1 MRVAAMLLATSLACL
16 PCVVG
21 ATSPFGRLFAG
32 EAPSGIGL
40 HAGRLAACPARP
52 NCISSA
58 AADPEHSVR
67 PLAYAG
73 DPTAAMLLLAE
84 IVRREPGATVITQR
98 PDYLHA
104 EFASA
109 VFGFV
114 DDVEFHAVGDGRI
127 DVRSASRLGYSDFG
141 VNRRRVEE
149 LRAAYTTAGV
159 AKQP

>member
-32 EAPSGIGL
+32 EAPPGL
-40 HAGRLAACPARP
+40 GLSAGRLADCPARP
-52 NCISSA
+52 NCVSST
-58 AADPEHSVR
+58 AADPEHFVD
-67 PLAYAG
+67 PLRHAG
-73 DPTAAMLLLAE
+73 AATAAMLLLVE
-84 IVRREPGATVITQR
+84 VVRREPGAAVVTQR
-98 PDYLHA
+98 PDYLYA

-114 DDVEFHAVGDGRI
+114 DDVEFHAAGDGRI

-141 VNRRRVEE
+141 ANRRRVEK
-149 LRAAYTTAGV
+149 LRAAFTAAGG
-159 AKQP
+159 ARQP

>member
-1 MRVAAMLLATSLACL
+1 MRVAAMLLATSLAFL

-52 NCISSA
+52 NCVSST
-58 AADPEHSVR
+58 AADADHLVR
-67 PLAYAG
+67 PLQYAS

-84 IVRREPGATVITQR
+84 IVRREPGATVVMQR

-114 DDVEFHAVGDGRI
+114 DDVEFHAVGNGRI
-127 DVRSASRLGYSDFG
+127 DVRSASRLGYGDFG
-141 VNRRRVEE
+141 VNRRRVES
-149 LRAAYTTAGV
+149 LRAAFTAAGG
-159 AKQP
+159 AIRP